1 MILIITTI
9 LLSVSLVSA
18 SDNNNF
24 NDSDIETSDASNFH
38 ILSDSNNKDLS
49 GNVVTKSTEKSDT
62 EEKNILSNQV
72 TNTTTSNITDNI
84 NSTYNSENIDT
95 SLNSIDNS
103 TSQVVE
109 DDSLSLKGSAK
120 STNNNL
126 LTASNKLNVNIDMDS
141 YSVLANQTV
150 TFKAN
155 LTYSN
160 GVKVDGKTVVF
171 KVNNITIGSTK
182 VNKGV
187 ASLKYTIPNWK
198 ANLYKLSITIGETS
212 SSYSATTTSTL
223 YVKQKVSISMNS
235 YSVRQNGTITISAT
249 FTNQDGTMVDG
260 STVVFKVNDDVT
272 IGSTNINN
280 GVASLTFTPTYNI
293 GKYNLTVKIGETYK
307 GLASV
312 KNSTLT
318 ITSGKTSKINTINS
332 TYIKKGD
339 CIVLTS
345 VVKDTSGNTITSGRV
360 TYLFDSKN
368 LGTVSISGGVAK
380 YKFNTTTHTYGNHN
394 ITVTFNGNTVYNP
407 SNTTTSLRIISGKT
421 FTYNQLLNA
430 ANRTKTFIESNHRLP
445 NYITIASEQVKP
457 QDLLYLFAKVL
468 YTNNSLYSGFFDKS
482 NNTQSTNCF
491 GDVIYKE
498 EYIANGKSIVSYYD
512 TYGKSP
518 LTFNSSVGRLSF
530 DDAVYLYARAVA
542 YIYNNGMYPNFCWVW
557 DSSNGQN
564 SSSSSSSGS
573 STTTNKVPSGY
584 ESYVK
589 TTKNCQVDSSVIKS
603 VLNSAIK
610 GVSGLY
616 NQAKAIFNYIND
628 KTDYSYYYDTYRG
641 AVKTW
646 NDRKGNCCDLAHLV
660 IAVARAN
667 NIPSRYCHAT
677 CYFTSGLT
685 TGHVWAELYVNG
697 QWYSCD
703 ATSNRNSF
711 DVINNWYNCGSIR
724 RYTELPF

>member
-9 LLSVSLVSA
+9 LLSISFVSA

-24 NDSDIETSDASNFH
+24 NDTDIETMDTSNFD
-38 ILSDSNNKDLS
+38 ILSDSNNNDVS

-62 EEKNILSNQV
+62 DEKNILSNQV
-72 TNTTTSNITDNI
+72 TNTTTLKNTDNT
-84 NSTYNSENIDT
+84 NSLYNSENIAI

-109 DDSLSLKGSAK
+109 NSLLSLNRSNK
-120 STNNNL
+120 SSSNL
-126 LTASNKLNVNIDMDS
+126 LTANNKLTVKISMDS
-141 YSVLANQTV
+141 YNVQANQTV
-150 TFKAN
+150 TLKAN

-160 GVKVDGKTVVF
+160 GIKVDGKTVVF
-171 KVNNITIGSTK
+171 KVNNITIGNTI

-198 ANLYKLSITIGETS
+198 ANIYTLSIIIGETS
-212 SSYSATTTSTL
+212 SAYSATATSTL

-235 YSVRQNGTITISAT
+235 YSVRRNGTITISAN
-249 FTNQDGTMVDG
+249 FTNQDGTLIDG
-260 STVVFKVNDDVT
+260 TTVVFKVNDVT
-272 IGSTNINN
+272 IGSTTVNKGI
-280 GVASLTFTPTYNI
+280 ASLTFTPTYQV
-293 GKYNLTVKIGETYK
+293 GKYNLTAKIGETSK
-307 GLASV
+307 GLSSV
-312 KNSTLT
+312 KTT
-318 ITSGKTSKINTINS
+318 ILNILEGKTSKITTINS
-332 TYIKKGD
+332 TSIKKGN
-339 CIVLTS
+339 CILLTS
-345 VVKDTSGNTITSGRV
+345 VVKDTSGKTVTIGKV
-360 TYLFDSKN
+360 TYAIDSKT
-368 LGTVSISGGVAK
+368 LGTVSIVGGEAK
-380 YKFNTTTHTYGNHN
+380 YKLNTTTYAYGYHN
-394 ITVTFNGNTVYNP
+394 ITVTFNGNTLHNP
-407 SNTTTSLRIISGKT
+407 SSTATSLKVVGVT
-421 FTYNQLLNA
+421 FTYKQLLDA
-430 ANRTKTFIESNHRLP
+430 ANRTKTFIESNYRLP
-445 NYITIASEQVKP
+445 NYVTIGSEQVKS

-468 YTNNSLYSGFFDKS
+468 YTNNSLSLGYYEKS
-482 NNTQSTNCF
+482 NTTASTDCF

-498 EYIANGKSIVSYYD
+498 EYIANGKSIVTYFE

-518 LTFNSSVGRLSF
+518 LTFTSSVGKLSY

-542 YIYNNGMYPNFCWVW
+542 YIYNNGAYPNFCWVW
-557 DSSNGQN
+557 DSSNGQ
-564 SSSSSSSGS
+564 SSSGGS
-573 STTTNKVPSGY
+573 SSTNKVPSGY

-589 TTKNCQVDSSVIKS
+589 ETKNCQVTNSVIKS

-628 KTDYSYYYDTYRG
+628 NTGYSYYYDTHRG

-646 NDRKGNCCDLAHLV
+646 NDRTGNCCDLAHLV

-667 NIPSRYCHAT
+667 NIPARYCHAT
-677 CYFTSGLT
+677 CYFTSGLV

-703 ATSNRNSF
+703 ATSNRNSYG
-711 DVINNWYNCGSIR
+711 VINNWYNCGSIR